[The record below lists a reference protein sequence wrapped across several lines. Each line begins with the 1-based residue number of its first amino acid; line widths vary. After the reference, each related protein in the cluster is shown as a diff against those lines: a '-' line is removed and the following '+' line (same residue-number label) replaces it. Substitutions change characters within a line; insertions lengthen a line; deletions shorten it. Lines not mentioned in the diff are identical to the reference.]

1 MIQENQFRMLQ
12 DEYLHRIQKTDT
24 SNKRYLYHQINWDA
38 RLICIRGARGTGKT
52 TIIKAIA
59 MVAISNM
66 GSISF
71 NCAHIS
77 LK

>member
-38 RLICIRGARGTGKT
+38 RPRFLNVTPVKFSAST
-52 TIIKAIA
+52 TSVATIVLPSIKAT
-59 MVAISNM
+59 STFLFFK
-66 GSISF
+66 SP
-71 NCAHIS
+71 
-77 LK
+77 

>member
-52 TIIKAIA
+52 TMILQYIKLIYQALEKVIFRMIIR
-59 MVAISNM
+59 
-66 GSISF
+66 
-71 NCAHIS
+71 
-77 LK
+77 